1 MCNGCGYHRVVTAR
15 ECVVLQ
21 RLLGDGVVAREADPA
36 ALGPSARVYEEE
48 RRAVERAVDKRRYE
62 YWSARHLARQALA
75 VLGIEAGPLLNA
87 PDRSPIWPPGVIG
100 SISHTT
106 GWCGVAVAHQSAQ
119 RRGLG
124 IDAERCGKMSWGV
137 AERVLTPRELARLP
151 AAPHEL
157 DWATL
162 LFSAKEAVYKCIYP
176 SVRRFVGFLE
186 VELELDVSQRTFRAI
201 AVDSALA
208 ASEFW
213 SAHRIEGCWMRGG
226 DLWLTAVTA
235 AQKEA
240 GE

>member
-1 MCNGCGYHRVVTAR
+1 M
-15 ECVVLQ
+15 
-21 RLLGDGVVAREADPA
+21 LGEGVAAWEADPV
-36 ALGPSARVYEEE
+36 ALGPSAQVYEEE

-62 YWSARHLARQALA
+62 YWSARHLARLALGA
-75 VLGIEAGPLLNA
+75 LGVDAGPLLSA
-87 PDRSPIWPPGVIG
+87 PDRSPIWPQGVIG
-100 SISHTT
+100 SITHTT
-106 GWCGVAVAHQSAQ
+106 GWCGVAVARQSAR

-137 AERVLTPRELARLP
+137 AERVLTARELARLP

-186 VELELDVSQRTFRAI
+186 VELELDVIRRAFRVVAL
-201 AVDSALA
+201 DEALA

-213 SAHRIEGCWMRGG
+213 SAHQIEGRWMRAG

-235 AQKEA
+235 LPRHEPGEA
-240 GE
+240 